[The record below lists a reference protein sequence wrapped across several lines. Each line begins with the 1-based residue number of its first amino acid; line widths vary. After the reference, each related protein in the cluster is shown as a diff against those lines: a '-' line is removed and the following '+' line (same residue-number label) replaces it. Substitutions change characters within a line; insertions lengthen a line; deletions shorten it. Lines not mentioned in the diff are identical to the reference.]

1 MSKEGKKFEEH
12 SRSVADSIAMLPRQL
27 QESWRRSRQ
36 LKLPASYRKATNVV
50 FCGMGGS
57 NLASELIRGL
67 FVDEIRL
74 PFVLVRDYDLPK
86 FVNKDS
92 LVVISSYSGN
102 TEETISCLKQAIKLK
117 AKIICISAGGKIRTI
132 AKRHGL
138 PVAEIDAKLNPSGQP
153 RYAVGSQLGAA
164 LAALDVAGVISV
176 SDATISKTVRH
187 LEKLNGFFA
196 TSSYGNRNLPRNSAK
211 KIKGRFPIIMAAE
224 FLAPCGHILANQIN
238 ESAKTLAVHNAIPEL
253 NHHLM
258 EGLELPK
265 EVIRKLKVMFLD
277 SKLYPHKISNR
288 FKVTKQILKKKGIAF
303 LSHSFDGPGKFNAT
317 LEALQFGSWFSFYLS
332 QINHKD
338 PTLIP
343 WVDYFKARLQK
354 MK

>member
-1 MSKEGKKFEEH
+1 MTKEGKKFEEH
-12 SRSVADSIAMLPRQL
+12 SRSVADSIAMLPSQL
-27 QESWRRSRQ
+27 QESWQEVRR

-67 FVDEIRL
+67 FVDEIKL

-86 FVNKDS
+86 FVSKDS
-92 LVVISSYSGN
+92 LVIISSYSGN
-102 TEETISCLKQAIKLK
+102 TEETLSCLKQAIKLK
-117 AKIICISAGGKIRTI
+117 SKTVCISAGGKIRTI

-138 PVAEIDAKLNPSGQP
+138 PIAEINAKLNPSGQP

-164 LAALDVAGVISV
+164 LAVLYVAGVIKA
-176 SDATISKTVRH
+176 SDAMIGKATKH
-187 LEKLNGFFA
+187 LEKLNAFFA
-196 TSSYGNRNLPRNSAK
+196 TSSCGNRNLPRNSAK
-211 KIKGRFPIIMAAE
+211 KLKGRFPIIMAAE
-224 FLAPCGHILANQIN
+224 FLTPCGHILANQIN
-238 ESAKTLAVHNAIPEL
+238 ESAKTLTVHNAIPEL
-253 NHHLM
+253 NHHLL

-265 EVIRKLKVMFLD
+265 EVIRKLKVIFLD

-288 FKVTKQILKKKGIAF
+288 FKVTKQVLEKKGIAF
-303 LSHSFDGPGKFNAT
+303 LTHSFDGPDKFTAT

-343 WVDYFKARLQK
+343 WVDYFKARLTK